1 MSDPYWT
8 FPQFPENNTWEI
20 RYLCWR
26 ACGETREH
34 STRLANE
41 GYMPASW
48 WMLYRDD
55 GRQIMEN
62 EMKEEK
68 TVPLKEIVPFE
79 IWQTIFEK
87 MMEREEQR
95 WEGEEQ

>member
-8 FPQFPENNTWEI
+8 FPQFPENDSWEV

-26 ACGETREH
+26 ACGETRTQ
-34 STRLANE
+34 STRLANA

-55 GRQIMEN
+55 GRQIMES
-62 EMKEEK
+62 ESVEEK
-68 TVPLKEIVPFE
+68 TIPLKELVPFE

-87 MMEREEQR
+87 MMENEERRWEEQ
-95 WEGEEQ
+95 E